1 MTAKEIVDE
10 LRTLGAESIK
20 KVLRNHGVQ
29 EPFFGVKI
37 GDMKKIQK
45 RIKKN
50 YQLALDLYDT
60 GNYDAMYLAGLV
72 ADDAKMTK
80 KDLNHWVKMANGG
93 ALASATVPWVAA
105 GSNHGYEI
113 ALEWIESEKENV
125 AVAGWA
131 TLSSLVAMKDDADL
145 DQAGLKRLL
154 ERVEKTIHQQPDYVR
169 KAMNG
174 FLIALGTY
182 VEGLSDLAVQAAT
195 KIGQVSVDM
204 GNTACKVPDALE
216 YINKAKVEG
225 SDRQET
231 QNGEML
237 NDGMCV
243 LRNGWV
249 IFVTGQNPPSR

>member
-1 MTAKEIVDE
+1 MTAKEIVEE

-45 RIKKN
+45 RIKKD

-80 KDLNHWVKMANGG
+80 KDLNHWVKKAIGG

-105 GSNHGYEI
+105 GSDHGYEI
-113 ALEWIESEKENV
+113 ALEWIESEQDNV
-125 AVAGWA
+125 AVAGWT
-131 TLSSLVAMKDDADL
+131 TLSSLVAMKDDDDL
-145 DQAGLKRLL
+145 DRAGLKQLL
-154 ERVEKTIHQQPDYVR
+154 QRVKATIHQQPDAVR
-169 KAMNG
+169 YAMNG

-182 VEGLSDLAVQAAT
+182 VQGLSDLAVKAAA
-195 KIGQVSVDM
+195 KVGKVSVDM
-204 GNTACKVPDALE
+204 GNTACEVPDAVE
-216 YINKAKVEG
+216 HICKAREKGAIGKKRKSVK
-225 SDRQET
+225 
-231 QNGEML
+231 
-237 NDGMCV
+237 C
-243 LRNGWV
+243 
-249 IFVTGQNPPSR
+249 